1 MKSDKCLKGL
11 ELQLYLHRPL
21 KSVDQQDSVG
31 VVSRRASGES
41 AVKSFSLGVWEFIIK
56 NKFDIW
62 SRRCNVC
69 CGLAAASWHRPLFKP
84 RSYLQ
89 RTFQVPRLFF
99 DRLFLGNF
107 FSYLCQDM
115 LVSDRDVDSL
125 LNILDASRYV

>member
-56 NKFDIW
+56 VSLIFGHG
-62 SRRCNVC
+62 VATFV
-69 CGLAAASWHRPLFKP
+69 AA
-84 RSYLQ
+84 
-89 RTFQVPRLFF
+89 
-99 DRLFLGNF
+99 
-107 FSYLCQDM
+107 
-115 LVSDRDVDSL
+115 
-125 LNILDASRYV
+125 